1 MLVGEQINYFKLF
14 GFLVLRNLFSV
25 EEVETMQDEFER
37 GRRATLKYDPD
48 AGSSGLT
55 QWSNLKPESPFIASL
70 LEDRRFLDTADQLLG
85 GDAVAVYTNSN
96 RRGGDTLWHP
106 DTRDLKIRGFKF
118 TTYLRTVKAATGA
131 LRVIPGSHEGP
142 FHQELN
148 GTLKDCGLALTD
160 VPAHPCEVE
169 PGDVIAFD
177 MNLYHA
183 ASDGSNDRRQL
194 TFCYLAPPR
203 TAEERRSVLNLS
215 REIISTHQYT
225 GAPPPHYHPDWLAN
239 PQGNDRRQRWVQ
251 TLKDWRIIEQR

>member
-106 DTRDLKIRGFKF
+106 DTTDRHLLMIKNVMYLQR
-118 TTYLRTVKAATGA
+118 TTSEQGA
-131 LRVIPGSHEGP
+131 LRLIPGSHQSP
-142 FHQELN
+142 I
-148 GTLKDCGLALTD
+148 GTS
-160 VPAHPCEVE
+160 VEV
-169 PGDVIAFD
+169 VI
-177 MNLYHA
+177 LY
-183 ASDGSNDRRQL
+183 SKN
-194 TFCYLAPPR
+194 
-203 TAEERRSVLNLS
+203 
-215 REIISTHQYT
+215 
-225 GAPPPHYHPDWLAN
+225 
-239 PQGNDRRQRWVQ
+239 
-251 TLKDWRIIEQR
+251 